1 MKKSYRLAAPAFS
14 ALLLAGCS
22 SGTSDTKSP
31 DSPTIS
37 TGSQTTVSEGSAS
50 GSSTPSGDNT
60 TPATPASS
68 PIPTPT
74 SPLPKQTVR
83 LTASELEDKIKGGWI
98 GQMVGVAWGASTEFC
113 YRGTMIPESK
123 VPAWSPE
130 MINSAFDQ
138 DDLYVEIP
146 FIETMI
152 KKGAFCKPE
161 DMPQPFGKPPSQPGT
176 PTAEQGKI

>member
-1 MKKSYRLAAPAFS
+1 MRRLPFLRYCWPAVQ
-14 ALLLAGCS
+14 AVL
-22 SGTSDTKSP
+22 
-31 DSPTIS
+31 PTRRVR
-37 TGSQTTVSEGSAS
+37 TLRRFLRVAKPRFPKVPPPEAVPLPET
-50 GSSTPSGDNT
+50 NT

>member
-1 MKKSYRLAAPAFS
+1 MKKSYRLAALAFS

-98 GQMVGVAWGASTEFC
+98 GPMVGVAWGASTEFC